1 LDVDKNT
8 IVAIRL
14 ATIHI
19 VNQEIGMTNEPPVLL
34 NEQILAISKLTGQM
48 RTSLQ
53 TVRGSLPPNT
63 LEGLSN
69 LESMLFRVS
78 KQVTLIE
85 EERSKLL
92 ALSTTTQAVNSSLE
106 LDEVLQL
113 VMDTIVRLTEAERG
127 FLMLRDADGK
137 MITHVARNWEQE
149 SINPNEFAISRTII
163 QRVIDSGQ
171 PVLTTNAQEDPR
183 FGGQESI
190 VAYNLRSILC
200 VPLTVKGELIGVI
213 YADNRIRSG
222 IFKEADKELLTIF
235 ANQAAIAIENARLF
249 ASVRLTLAEVTE
261 LKNLMD
267 NIFASIASGV
277 LTADV
282 QDQITLCNRAAE
294 SILGQSNAK
303 LVGQRLDEAFPLEL
317 QAHLAS
323 VRDTDTAVVGL
334 EITHNHPQLGAQDW
348 RLNLSPLKD
357 ANHTTHGV
365 AIVVDDMTEHNKL
378 QAQRR
383 LLERMVSPAVLD
395 QINPDSL
402 QIGGQLR
409 DITVLFADI
418 RGFTSYSEN
427 RPPEELVAVLNRYLA
442 AGADAVLAQEGTVD
456 KFLGDAVMAW
466 FNAPLPQADHS
477 LRAVRAALALKAAV
491 EALHAELPPEAH
503 LSFGVGIHYGE
514 AVLGWI
520 GTEKRLEYTA
530 IGDSVNTAKRIQENS
545 ARGQILMTREV
556 YERVKDQVEAN
567 ACTPLHVK
575 GKSEA
580 VEVYEVVGLK

>member
-1 LDVDKNT
+1 MTDESTVPLD
-8 IVAIRL
+8 
-14 ATIHI
+14 
-19 VNQEIGMTNEPPVLL
+19 
-34 NEQILAISKLTGQM
+34 EQILAISKLTGQM
-48 RTSLQ
+48 RNSLQ
-53 TVRGSLPPNT
+53 VVRASLPPDT
-63 LEGLSN
+63 LEKLSN
-69 LESMLFRVS
+69 LERMLFQVS
-78 KQVTLIE
+78 KQVNE
-85 EERSKLL
+85 VQEERSKLL
-92 ALSTTTQAVNSSLE
+92 ALAGTTQAVNSSLD

-113 VMDTIVRLTEAERG
+113 VMDTIVRLTGAERG
-127 FLMLRDADGK
+127 FLMLRDTQGE

-163 QRVIDSGQ
+163 KRVIDSGEAI
-171 PVLTTNAQEDPR
+171 LTTNAQEDPR

-190 VAYNLRSILC
+190 VVHNLRSILC
-200 VPLTVKGELIGVI
+200 VPLKAKAELIGVI

-222 IFKEADKELLTIF
+222 IFREAERDLLTVF
-235 ANQAAIAIENARLF
+235 ADQAAIAIENARLF
-249 ASVRLTLAEVTE
+249 ASVRRTLGEVTE

-282 QDQITLCNRAAE
+282 QNQITLCNRAAE
-294 SILGQSNAK
+294 AILGHSVAE
-303 LVGQRLDEAFPLEL
+303 LVGQRLDVALPVEL
-317 QAHLAS
+317 QTHLAS
-323 VRDTDTAVVGL
+323 VRDTDKAMML

-357 ANHTTHGV
+357 AEQTTQGV
-365 AIVVDDMTEHNKL
+365 AIVLDDMTEHNKL
-378 QAQRR
+378 EAQHR
-383 LLERMVSPAVLD
+383 LLERMVSPAVLS

-409 DITVLFADI
+409 DITVLFADV
-418 RGFTSYSEN
+418 RGFTSFSEQKS
-427 RPPEELVAVLNRYLA
+427 PAKLVAVLNRYLA
-442 AGADAVLAQEGTVD
+442 AGAEAVLAQEGTVD

-466 FNAPLPQADHS
+466 FNAPLPQKDHT
-477 LRAVRAALALKAAV
+477 LRAVRAALGLKSAI
-491 EALHAELPPEAH
+491 ESLHAELPPEEH

-545 ARGQILMTREV
+545 AKNQILITREA

-567 ACTPLHVK
+567 ACTPLKVK